1 VPGRAF
7 VYVPKTLTK
16 YMKQRLYLKSQPI
29 ELKHYSELKKVA
41 RLTLVLKMADREQQ
55 PSGEERDPISGMLNR
70 DLDAIAEVFAAALSQ
85 GYNKDDEDDG
95 VDEMALFELLLDE
108 VLFSTFSRA
117 LTLCLVGMYL
127 SF

>member
-1 VPGRAF
+1 
-7 VYVPKTLTK
+7 
-16 YMKQRLYLKSQPI
+16 
-29 ELKHYSELKKVA
+29 
-41 RLTLVLKMADREQQ
+41 LTLVLKMADREQQ

-108 VLFSTFSRA
+108 VLFSTFN
-117 LTLCLVGMYL
+117 
-127 SF
+127 